1 MLILFFFPEGNYF
14 ARFVD
19 NIRHKS
25 VILGISAKEFY
36 HTSMKVSAKY
46 TDYDQLSDHRPGGEK
61 VGLGWG
67 KGARAAL
74 PLTCAA

>member
-1 MLILFFFPEGNYF
+1 MLVLFFFPANDLF

-25 VILGISAKEFY
+25 VILGISCAKEFD
-36 HTSMKVSAKY
+36 HTSVKVSAKY
-46 TDYDQLSDHRPGGEK
+46 TDFDQLSDHPPGGEK

-67 KGARAAL
+67 EGTRAV
-74 PLTCAA
+74 

>member
-1 MLILFFFPEGNYF
+1 MLVLFFFPVGDLF

-36 HTSMKVSAKY
+36 NTSVKVSAKY
-46 TDYDQLSDHRPGGEK
+46 TDFDQLSDHQPGGEK
-61 VGLGWG
+61 VGLG
-67 KGARAAL
+67 
-74 PLTCAA
+74 